1 MDATK
6 RQKRGGLRSQ
16 NLVTMENIFSLEGQ
30 TGRNNWVVKAVIS
43 TNYSKKLGK
52 GRSKNGREE
61 GESCQNQ
68 FFKIG
73 DERKRVR
80 KIQYSLESQR

>member
-6 RQKRGGLRSQ
+6 RQKRGGPRSQ
-16 NLVTMENIFSLEGQ
+16 NLVTTENIFSLEGQ
-30 TGRNNWVVKAVIS
+30 TRRNNWVVKAVIC

-52 GRSKNGREE
+52 GRYKNGREE

-68 FFKIG
+68 FFKIE
-73 DERKRVR
+73 DEKRVR